1 MSGAYITVIHNGNVY
16 INGNNLLGRPK
27 EFNLP
32 EIVTKTVEYTGLG
45 MYGTIEVPVGIEKL
59 EGSATWNSFYP
70 DVFNRFYNP
79 MKTVQLM
86 VRADMRTVTDAGVA
100 KQEAITTMVTAMF
113 KKVPAG
119 GYKPQE
125 AAEFATDYAAYSI
138 VQKLGG
144 KEILAVD
151 PVNNIYRV
159 NGEDMLAQFRANL
172 GQ

>member
-1 MSGAYITVIHNGNVY
+1 MSAYITVIDNANVY
-16 INGNNLLGRPK
+16 MNGNNLLGRPE

-32 EIVTKTVEYTGLG
+32 EITTKTAEYVGLG
-45 MYGTIEVPVGIEKL
+45 MYGTVEVPVGVEKL

-79 MKTVQLM
+79 MKTNQLL
-86 VRADMRTVTDAGVA
+86 VRANLKTVTDAGVA
-100 KQEAITTMVTAMF
+100 KEEALVTLLTVMW

-119 GYKPQE
+119 GFKPQE
-125 AAEFATDYAAYSI
+125 ATKFGTDYAAYSI

-144 KEILAVD
+144 KEILALD

-159 NGEDMLAQFRANL
+159 NGEDILAQFRANL